1 MNSKMFFQLNNN
13 NTVSSKIEEGF
24 EKNPKKVYIFSGNF
38 KEGGFNIL
46 EDNFIDSDAK
56 KYIVI
61 GIDKKN
67 TTKVMLDTLLKYTKD
82 VYVYNNNELI
92 EFDSSMCIFEYKDE
106 AVIYNLSS
114 NFSEGG
120 LINNLS
126 FYLETTYDLSDTDDK
141 KEYKNVVKSI
151 NL

>member
-1 MNSKMFFQLNNN
+1 
-13 NTVSSKIEEGF
+13 
-24 EKNPKKVYIFSGNF
+24 
-38 KEGGFNIL
+38 
-46 EDNFIDSDAK
+46 
-56 KYIVI
+56 
-61 GIDKKN
+61 
-67 TTKVMLDTLLKYTKD
+67 MLDTLLKYTKD

-126 FYLETTYDLSDTDDK
+126 FIQKQLMIFLIQMIK
-141 KEYKNVVKSI
+141 KNTKM
-151 NL
+151 L